1 MAIDRI
7 LWKNPIKV
15 IDLPNWICPTC
26 KIGFLKGKEKDFNI
40 QSDSHSIKSRE
51 HPDWEPYWIKG
62 VFNGALKCNNN
73 KCLET
78 VVLLGEMVVH
88 EEQYYIEEYD
98 DVDYSCVEVLKPKI
112 FFPPLEIFPISES
125 IPLEIKIALLD
136 SFYLFFTDNSSCAN
150 KIRIVV
156 ELILDKFK
164 IKKTTNNSDGKRK
177 KVALHHR
184 IEQFKV
190 KYSSAAE
197 LLMAI
202 KWIGNV
208 GSHSSEA
215 LTRDDILDGMEM
227 LEHVVNMLFESESK
241 RIKTLVKTINK
252 RKGPIK
258 NRQ

>member
-1 MAIDRI
+1 LVPESSSSRKNSILAERTQFVSPQRRQGRETLAKTLKNPTMAIDRI

-136 SFYLFFTDNSSCAN
+136 SFYLFFTDNSSCA
-150 KIRIVV
+150 
-156 ELILDKFK
+156 
-164 IKKTTNNSDGKRK
+164 IKS
-177 KVALHHR
+177 
-184 IEQFKV
+184 
-190 KYSSAAE
+190 E
-197 LLMAI
+197 LL
-202 KWIGNV
+202 WN
-208 GSHSSEA
+208 
-215 LTRDDILDGMEM
+215 
-227 LEHVVNMLFESESK
+227 
-241 RIKTLVKTINK
+241 
-252 RKGPIK
+252 
-258 NRQ
+258 

>member
-1 MAIDRI
+1 
-7 LWKNPIKV
+7 
-15 IDLPNWICPTC
+15 
-26 KIGFLKGKEKDFNI
+26 
-40 QSDSHSIKSRE
+40 
-51 HPDWEPYWIKG
+51 
-62 VFNGALKCNNN
+62 
-73 KCLET
+73 
-78 VVLLGEMVVH
+78 
-88 EEQYYIEEYD
+88 
-98 DVDYSCVEVLKPKI
+98 
-112 FFPPLEIFPISES
+112 
-125 IPLEIKIALLD
+125 
-136 SFYLFFTDNSSCAN
+136 
-150 KIRIVV
+150 V